1 MTDSLWAFSLAWLSG
16 RGIGIEGFSDVS
28 GFVSKLCFTE
38 RAQVRYLEPARPQLD
53 AVGQCRRDG
62 GACPV
67 LDTMGEMHLYFIQCH
82 SASQTR
88 DPSPK

>member
-38 RAQVRYLEPARPQLD
+38 RAQVPRTSKAPT
-53 AVGQCRRDG
+53 GCCG
-62 GACPV
+62 PV
-67 LDTMGEMHLYFIQCH
+67 
-82 SASQTR
+82 
-88 DPSPK
+88 P